1 VKVVKVLILFA
12 GIVLVIYGLTVAQDG
27 QPVRGVAIAV
37 STILFG
43 VAGERIAG
51 AVVAWRDRQPKPP
64 RATVIK
70 RRAS

>member
-1 VKVVKVLILFA
+1 MIAFA

-27 QPVRGVAIAV
+27 QPVRGVAIAA
-37 STILFG
+37 STILAG

-51 AVVAWRDRQPKPP
+51 AVVAWRDGKPKPP
-64 RATVIK
+64 RATVVR